1 MIKLTDSVKKQLT
14 KLSNAFQ
21 KNRDTLKE
29 YVVGDRKNTF
39 GLIGEWTAPP
49 TYKADGTID
58 AAAIS
63 SGIQQDS
70 ILEYLGEAKDKDG
83 NAKLLA
89 AVSTVRGWIN
99 SSKPDEYKNTNQAG
113 QPNEAREEAAEIVEK
128 ELAAINEDGINLIDA
143 TSTVQIVIEPFAK
156 VAFDKLAKNDKLAAD
171 DVLAFTATTLR
182 AALRL
187 VQDQQKLQR
196 EAGKDAEADK
206 VKADAKADAKSI
218 EAGPAVRGKI
228 AAKLETA

>member
-29 YVVGDRKNTF
+29 YVVGDRKKTF

-63 SGIQQDS
+63 SGIQQDQ

-83 NAKLLA
+83 KPKLIA

-128 ELAAINEDGINLIDA
+128 ELAAINDDGINLIDA
-143 TSTVQIVIEPFAK
+143 ASTVQIIIEPFAK
-156 VAFDKLAKNDKLAAD
+156 VAFDKLAKDGKLAAN

-182 AALRL
+182 ASLRW
-187 VQDQQKLQR
+187 VQDEQKKQR
-196 EAGKDAEADK
+196 ESAKDAK
-206 VKADAKADAKSI
+206 VEADAKADAKVKAETKSAR
-218 EAGPAVRGKI
+218 ETAPE
-228 AAKLETA
+228 LETA